1 MSLGRSREHGTNGP
15 RGRVGAT
22 YPAGMGMID
31 VEARA
36 DIDRR
41 LYGRWVLANAIGEG
55 VGLGGSFLV
64 GAGLVVLLGAR
75 LGPWFEVATAIA
87 AVALG
92 TLFEGVVVGYA
103 QWRVLR
109 DPLPSLSRGSWV
121 WATAVGAGIAWLLGM
136 VPSTVISLVT
146 GQVEATDAASSA
158 TMAEP
163 PLAVILLAA
172 AGLGLL
178 LGPVLA
184 SAQVVVLRRHVQ
196 HAWRWIPANAVAW
209 ALALPLTYLGPSL
222 MFDVGVNALGVGIP
236 LACVVAAGALVGAV
250 HGAVLVRLLRHPL
263 GT

>member
-1 MSLGRSREHGTNGP
+1 MTI
-15 RGRVGAT
+15 T
-22 YPAGMGMID
+22 
-31 VEARA
+31 EARTRTA
-36 DIDRR
+36 GERR

-55 VGLGGSFLV
+55 IGLGGSLLV
-64 GAGLVVLLGAR
+64 GAGIVMLLGAQF
-75 LGPWFEVATAIA
+75 GPWFEVATAIA

-109 DPLPSLSRGSWV
+109 DPLPALSRSSWV
-121 WATAVGAGIAWLLGM
+121 WATAIGAGIAWLLGM

-146 GQVEATDAASSA
+146 GQVEATDAASST

-163 PLAVILLAA
+163 PLGIILLAA

-184 SAQVVVLRRHVQ
+184 SAQVVVLRRHVAQ
-196 HAWRWIPANAVAW
+196 AWRWIPANAVAW

-222 MFDVGVNALGVGIP
+222 MFDVGVNVLGVGVL
-236 LACVVAAGALVGAV
+236 LACILAAGAMVGAV
-250 HGAVLVRLLRHPL
+250 HGTVLVRLLRHPL
-263 GT
+263 APRDGGEA